1 MAQEWQQRLQHD
13 HDTPAELARTLR
25 VSRARV
31 TQILRLLRLAPDV
44 LQQLAALHDPLPT
57 PVITE
62 RLLRPIVDLSPDDQR
77 AWMAIFR
84 QKRLRRFT
92 CQGENRFAGAHAE
105 AEP

>member
-1 MAQEWQQRLQHD
+1 MAQAWQNILNRENY
-13 HDTPAELARTLR
+13 TPADLARKLR

-31 TQILRLLRLAPDV
+31 TQILRLLRLVPDV
-44 LQQLAALHDPLPT
+44 LQQLAALRDPLPT

-62 RLLRPIVDLSPDDQR
+62 RLLRPLVDLSPDDQR

-92 CQGENRFAGAHAE
+92 CQSENRFAGAHAE
-105 AEP
+105 AET